1 MVEAR
6 MMLLLL
12 GAALAGDPSPGRCE
26 AVFLGPV
33 AECSLSGSWAAS
45 GFGKNE
51 SQARK
56 HAVERL
62 ERALA
67 AGAEARAE
75 KAADTPAAAEA
86 RAEVATCPK
95 VAEDAARIHCY
106 AEPPLVEKRLCF
118 ADFDDDACWRGE
130 MQDMEGT
137 AWKMMEA
144 GRDLICKDLA
154 AALSDAP
161 KETQARCAAKCEQ
174 QARVRCPG

>member
-1 MVEAR
+1 ML
-6 MMLLLL
+6 LLLL
-12 GAALAGDPSPGRCE
+12 GAALAADPTPGRCE

-33 AECSLSGSWAAS
+33 AECSLPGSWAAS

-56 HAVERL
+56 HALARL
-62 ERALA
+62 EAVLQ

-86 RAEVATCPK
+86 KAEIGTCPK
-95 VAEDAARIHCY
+95 VAEDAARVHCY
-106 AEPPLVEKRLCF
+106 AEAAIAEKRLCF
-118 ADFDDDACWRGE
+118 ASFEDPGCWRGP

-144 GRDLICKDLA
+144 GRDLICQELDTALA
-154 AALSDAP
+154 AESAEKRASC
-161 KETQARCAAKCEQ
+161 QAKCQQ